1 MVNII
6 VWLKVDNG
14 GKRRLE
20 PQKWICNNRIEATAG
35 NSWYLGHFGK
45 YESFSTLAGATRREP
60 DGHTQENPA

>member
-1 MVNII
+1 MI

-35 NSWYLGHFGK
+35 NGWYLGHFGK
-45 YESFSTLAGATRREP
+45 YESFSTVAGATRR
-60 DGHTQENPA
+60 